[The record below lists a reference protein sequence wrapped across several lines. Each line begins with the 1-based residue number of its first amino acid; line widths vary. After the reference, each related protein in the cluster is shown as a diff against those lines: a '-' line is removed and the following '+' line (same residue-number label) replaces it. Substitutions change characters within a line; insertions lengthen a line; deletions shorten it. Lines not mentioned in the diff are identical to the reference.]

1 METTHVKKNISV
13 FLANPSPTKKSS
25 LRNLLYSFLRD
36 KNIRVSSHINGNL
49 ATKNHLR
56 VISFTPFS
64 AAKTFVYK
72 KILQLSLKD
81 CEYGQFE

>member
-49 ATKNHLR
+49 ATKKHLR

-72 KILQLSLKD
+72 KNPSTFVEGF
-81 CEYGQFE
+81 EYGQFE